1 MFFKRKGDKEK
12 NYEEIKK
19 SMGMS
24 MEEPSEEFIED
35 KHERE
40 VSSAPLFVK
49 VEKYQNVLGS
59 INEMRTFVSS
69 MKQLF
74 NVLYELETVRNES
87 LKIMRAKIQRLEK
100 TLFEIDN
107 ELLRPK

>member
-35 KHERE
+35 KPERE

-49 VEKYQNVLGS
+49 VEKY
-59 INEMRTFVSS
+59 R
-69 MKQLF
+69 
-74 NVLYELETVRNES
+74 R
-87 LKIMRAKIQRLEK
+87 
-100 TLFEIDN
+100 
-107 ELLRPK
+107 